1 MLVFVGTS
9 INYLIEIV
17 LPQMIAFISIL
28 IFIFTTNTPLLPEYV
43 VLIIGNFY
51 IIVSQFDEFNRGA
64 NDIVGGYVSCD
75 RVQKYLM
82 EAETVNFDEQNKM
95 DSQPFV
101 KIDNISASFSKV
113 RRMLRIIVSIVC
125 KKILI

>member
-51 IIVSQFDEFNRGA
+51 IIVSQFDEFNRGC

-82 EAETVNFDEQNKM
+82 EAETVIFDEQNKM

-113 RRMLRIIVSIVC
+113 RRMLRIKFQSFI
-125 KKILI
+125 KK